1 MSSPPESGVT
11 AANERFYTEMVRE
24 RNSVVM
30 PLTIVTVI
38 FFFLLLTLTNFTSV
52 LDGIAF
58 SGITWA
64 YLYAFAQFFFVVI
77 LTTIYQRRMDAAEDR
92 LRPAQ
97 LDETA
102 AHYDDPDTWEHH
114 EQDIDETA
122 HHIEELDRKEH
133 GA

>member
-1 MSSPPESGVT
+1 MAPPPDSDAA
-11 AANERFYTEMVRE
+11 AANHRYFSEMVKV
-24 RNSVVM
+24 RNALVV
-30 PLTIVTVI
+30 PLTIVTIVS
-38 FFFLLLTLTNFTSV
+38 FFLLLTLTNFTSV

-64 YLYAFAQFFFVVI
+64 YLYSFALFFEVVI

-92 LRPAQ
+92 LRPAH

-114 EQDIDETA
+114 EEDIVEAA
-122 HHIEELDRKEH
+122 HHIDELDRKEH